1 MAKAKIE
8 KDAPEQETSQA
19 PGKKGGIGILLI
31 AGALGAL
38 LMLAGAGVVVFLLR
52 GEIAALLQ
60 PPGQPPDEESAATTP
75 ATEGAT
81 AEGTGNFLGAVFE
94 MEPLVVNLERSQGKR
109 YLKVKMS
116 LELNK
121 DSVVQEVEARMPQI
135 RDAILLMI
143 SSKAFVD
150 ISTVEGKLALRDAL
164 VTRIN
169 GLLETG
175 FVKRIYFQEFV
186 VQ

>member
-8 KDAPEQETSQA
+8 KDAPEQETSET
-19 PGKKGGIGILLI
+19 PGNRGGIGTLLI
-31 AGALGAL
+31 AAAFGAL
-38 LMLAGAGVVVFLLR
+38 LMLAGTGVTVFFLR
-52 GEIAALLQ
+52 GDIAALLQ
-60 PPGQPPDEESAATTP
+60 PQGETAGAETAAVPDEEETKP
-75 ATEGAT
+75 DGAP
-81 AEGTGNFLGAVFE
+81 NFLGTVFE
-94 MEPLVVNLERSQGKR
+94 MEPLIVNLERSQGKR

-121 DSVVQEVEARMPQI
+121 ELVLQEVQARLPQI